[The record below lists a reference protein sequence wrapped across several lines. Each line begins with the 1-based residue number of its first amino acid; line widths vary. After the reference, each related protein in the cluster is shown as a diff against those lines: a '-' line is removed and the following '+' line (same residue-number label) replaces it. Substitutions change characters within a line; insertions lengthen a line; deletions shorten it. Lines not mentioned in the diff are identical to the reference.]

1 MSTTSGWQTFLKYV
15 NGKEIGH
22 IFKRKDLLV
31 FASVNGMAGGSIDG
45 YRNQMVQ
52 GGYFKRVKAGTYELQ
67 NKLPDGTTTTE
78 IYHLRNNDRLKYLEK
93 VVARKERQA
102 RQAAE
107 KARQEAACATNT
119 RIVADA
125 RSRPCLDCRGSFPAA
140 VMQFSYR
147 QAPRWH
153 RTLSKMILGNTQKLV
168 DEIGDCD
175 VICMNCHIIRNGTAG
190 RLK

>member
-1 MSTTSGWQTFLKYV
+1 MSANNGWQKFLKYV
-15 NGKEIGH
+15 NSKEIGH
-22 IFKRKDLLV
+22 IFTRTQLLA
-31 FASVNGMAGGSIDG
+31 FANINGMAGGSIDG

-52 GGYFKRVKAGTYELQ
+52 GGYFRWIKAGTYELQ

-93 VVARKERQA
+93 VVARKERTKRQEEEKA
-102 RQAAE
+102 RQAA
-107 KARQEAACATNT
+107 AQATNS
-119 RIVADA
+119 RIVAEA
-125 RSRPCLDCRGSFPAA
+125 KSRPCLDCKNSFPAV

-147 QAPRWH
+147 QSPRWH

-175 VICMNCHIIRNGTAG
+175 VICMNCHIIRNGNAG
-190 RLK
+190 RLL